1 MSFSASPLRG
11 NKLLSTLPRAELAQ
25 LRPWLTRVR
34 WVNGQGLYEAG
45 ERIKH
50 VFFVEQGFASMVA
63 QSDDGG
69 NGVEVGL
76 IGREGMVGY
85 PVLLDEQAASYNRA
99 MVRTPGSAFRVLAS
113 ALRYNL
119 DAMPV
124 LRRLLFQALEVSMA
138 QVAQTA
144 ACNSQHSLPQRL
156 ARWLL
161 LAHDRM
167 DGDELALTQEFLGIM
182 LGVRRSGVTVAL
194 GLLQATTVINQR
206 RGYIVIRDR
215 PGLEAAACGCH
226 ERVQA
231 FAAAVVARPSG
242 IPDPADLAA

>member
-1 MSFSASPLRG
+1 MRLQDCHNFHDFRRMAQRRLPGPIFNYIDGAADDEVTYRRNTAAFEECDLVPSVLQGVRTVD
-11 NKLLSTLPRAELAQ
+11 LSTTVLGQKLDLP
-25 LRPWLTRVR
+25 
-34 WVNGQGLYEAG
+34 
-45 ERIKH
+45 
-50 VFFVEQGFASMVA
+50 
-63 QSDDGG
+63 
-69 NGVEVGL
+69 
-76 IGREGMVGY
+76 
-85 PVLLDEQAASYNRA
+85 
-99 MVRTPGSAFRVLAS
+99 
-113 ALRYNL
+113 
-119 DAMPV
+119 
-124 LRRLLFQALEVSMA
+124 A
-138 QVAQTA
+138 QVAQMA

-206 RGYIVIRDR
+206 RGYVVIRDR

-231 FAAAVVARPSG
+231 FAAAVAARPSG